1 MESKSLSDL
10 ILTTLHHR
18 SGERALEYRGRWYLW
33 SEVREAA
40 SAVTNLLDR
49 AHIGRGTPIGLVARN
64 RPAHIASLLSLILSQ
79 RCAGMIYSAQSP
91 ESMAA
96 DVSRTNFGVIVAD
109 IEDWTP
115 AMKAAAH
122 EAGCVAIAL
131 GGDNPMSVRAMTD
144 IRADAGTVRP
154 TVADDIALYILSSGT
169 TGPPKRIP
177 IKSSTLAFSLLDG
190 IRGAQQQN
198 AGSVD
203 DAPYILH
210 APLGNITGVQYTLR
224 GAVEGRPSV
233 LMEKFAVSEWVE
245 NIQNYRPSL
254 AFLPPAGLRMVFDA
268 NIPREALA
276 SIKTIRMGGAP
287 LDPALQAQFESR
299 YGIPILVTYGATE
312 FSGVIVAWTRDD
324 YDRFGQSKRGSV
336 GRARPGVRLRLIP
349 DAFSNSEIGT
359 LEAMVPW
366 VSDEWIRTT
375 DLASI
380 DEDGFVFLHGR
391 TDQVINRGGF
401 KIAPSHIVD
410 ALLRHPGV
418 VDAVVISVK
427 DVRLGEV
434 PVAAVELRSA
444 VDLPTERELMEF
456 VRRTLLAYQIPSRI
470 VVLGS
475 LPRTQSLK
483 VSLEKVKELVGARL

>member
-1 MESKSLSDL
+1 MESESLGDL
-10 ILTTLHHR
+10 ILHTLQHR
-18 SGERALEYRGRWYLW
+18 SDERALEYLGRWYSW

-49 AHIGRGTPIGLVARN
+49 ARIGRGTPVGLVARN

-96 DVSRTNFGVIVAD
+96 DISRANFGAIIAD
-109 IEDWTP
+109 FEDWTP
-115 AMKAAAH
+115 ATKAAAR
-122 EAGCVAIAL
+122 EAGCFAIAL
-131 GGDNPMSVRAMTD
+131 GDDHPMSVRTMTD
-144 IRADAGTVRP
+144 VGANSGKVRS

-177 IKSSTLAFSLLDG
+177 IKSTTLAFSLLDG

-198 AGSVD
+198 TGLAD

-210 APLGNITGVQYTLR
+210 APLGNITGVQYSLR

-233 LMEKFAVSEWVE
+233 LMEKFAVNEWVE
-245 NIQNYRPSL
+245 NIRKYRPSL

-268 NIPREALA
+268 DISPEALA

-287 LDPALQAQFESR
+287 LDPALQEQFEDR

-324 YDRFGQSKRGSV
+324 HDRFGRSKRGSV
-336 GRARPGVRLRLIP
+336 GRARPGVRLRLIA
-349 DAFSNSEIGT
+349 DASSDSEIGT
-359 LEAMVPW
+359 LEALVPW

-380 DEDGFVFLHGR
+380 DEDGFVSLHGR

-401 KIAPSHIVD
+401 KITPSYIVD
-410 ALLRHPGV
+410 ALLRHPV
-418 VDAVVISVK
+418 VTDAVVIGVK
-427 DVRLGEV
+427 DARLGEV

-444 VDLPTERELMEF
+444 AEPPTERELVEF
-456 VRRTLLAYQIPSRI
+456 ARRTLLAYQIPSRI
-470 VVLGS
+470 IVLDS
-475 LPRTQSLK
+475 LPRTPSLK
-483 VSLEKVKELVGARL
+483 VSIEKVKELIRAHL